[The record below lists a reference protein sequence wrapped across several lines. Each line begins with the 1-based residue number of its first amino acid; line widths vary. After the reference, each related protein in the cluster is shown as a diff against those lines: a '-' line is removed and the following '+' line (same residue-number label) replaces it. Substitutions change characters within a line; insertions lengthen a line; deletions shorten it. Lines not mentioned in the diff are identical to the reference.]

1 MVLIALFYYFL
12 IFFFNIFFCYFFCYF
27 FFVIFFSIHTH
38 TSHIVKGGL
47 FLCCTDCSLRV
58 AAWPQP
64 IQHLFQDALVAH
76 TFRYR
81 GTWPRLLGSGGSRSL
96 LMTRMT
102 TPTIRQISAMA
113 IGVMVRLVYLDNVY
127 LFIYCYI

>member
-12 IFFFNIFFCYFFCYF
+12 IFFLLFFLKSFFQY
-27 FFVIFFSIHTH
+27 TH

-47 FLCCTDCSLRV
+47 FLCCTDCYLRV

-81 GTWPRLLGSGGSRSL
+81 GTWPRLLGGSRSL